1 MAARQWLK
9 ARPYMVLV
17 TNHCGRLLQQSNIK
31 RTYPHP
37 ETPNNNPEPFAVHL
51 GSKTNVKKKE
61 SKPCLYLKSL
71 KIKTHNCALKI
82 VSMFQPSSDDWNSPL
97 QTWRSP
103 TKSRSIKPT
112 CWAGWVPSTG
122 NSASDVWR
130 FWRIDCGLKN
140 VFCLM
145 VPKSVNILDI
155 NLCMCV
161 CVHKAPSSQNEY
173 PRQPPFSDM
182 FGCLFLTYSQ
192 MECIIKWEECKKD
205 YHHTMSEQYSRN
217 GAVFRVIGD
226 DLRTRTTWKNRWFR
240 GDPLLVRHNLPTP
253 SRHGQFLI
261 LGILLRSSHLSIRSW
276 SGPTH
281 ETAVSPQPR
290 IGTGAKC
297 HLALGECIAMQTL
310 KAPHATVK
318 LHAING
324 VCSSISSI
332 RNPDS

>member
-1 MAARQWLK
+1 
-9 ARPYMVLV
+9 
-17 TNHCGRLLQQSNIK
+17 
-31 RTYPHP
+31 
-37 ETPNNNPEPFAVHL
+37 
-51 GSKTNVKKKE
+51 
-61 SKPCLYLKSL
+61 
-71 KIKTHNCALKI
+71 
-82 VSMFQPSSDDWNSPL
+82 
-97 QTWRSP
+97 
-103 TKSRSIKPT
+103 
-112 CWAGWVPSTG
+112 
-122 NSASDVWR
+122 
-130 FWRIDCGLKN
+130 
-140 VFCLM
+140 M

-161 CVHKAPSSQNEY
+161 CVFVCVCIKPLVAKMNIHGNLL
-173 PRQPPFSDM
+173 FLICL
-182 FGCLFLTYSQ
+182 GCLFLTYSQ

-205 YHHTMSEQYSRN
+205 YHHTMSEQCSRN